1 MGPGPTVVNS
11 ARPTQPEERE
21 HEQRAPG
28 SAPAPLR
35 VAVLAE
41 SYLPY
46 LSGVTVS
53 TEALVRG
60 LGARGH
66 RVLLVAPRPRAGAE
80 LGTAGA
86 VGPDPEVAWMPSYQL
101 PPPVPRGYRMPL
113 PATLERVLPD
123 VMAFRPQVVH
133 AQSPFMAGLF
143 ARRIARKAG
152 APLVFTYHTRF
163 VDYRHYMSAFADVGA
178 AVMRRYL
185 DGYLRSCDAVIAPS
199 RDLAAELRQRLDDP
213 ARPLIEPVPTG
224 IDVGR
229 LAQLEATSPR
239 AAHGWSD
246 DAIVAVT
253 AGRLAPEKSVETV
266 LEGFSRASAREPRL
280 RLVVIGDGPSAP
292 RLRERAA
299 SSGLTDRV
307 AFLGQLP
314 RLEAL
319 AVIKGCDVFLFA
331 SQTETQ
337 GLVLVESLA
346 CGVPVIAV
354 AAPGVRDSVTDG
366 VDGRIVAAEPKEA
379 RASAIAAALFEL
391 ARDAQT
397 RASMARAALAGA
409 GHFSV
414 AERLAQVEAVY
425 RAAIE
430 VRSGRATP

>member
-1 MGPGPTVVNS
+1 MVSPGGTTTTAEP
-11 ARPTQPEERE
+11 E
-21 HEQRAPG
+21 HEQQAAT
-28 SAPAPLR
+28 SAERPLR

-66 RVLLVAPRPRAGAE
+66 RVLLVAPRPRAGTE
-80 LGTAGA
+80 PGTTGA

-101 PPPVPRGYRMPL
+101 PPPVPPGYRMPL
-113 PATLERVLPD
+113 PATLERVLPQAL
-123 VMAFRPQVVH
+123 AFRPQVVH

-143 ARRIARKAG
+143 ARRIARKAD

-163 VDYRHYMSAFADVGA
+163 VDYRHYMSAFAGVAG
-178 AVMRRYL
+178 AVMQRYL
-185 DGYLRSCDAVIAPS
+185 DGYLLSCDAVIAPS

-213 ARPLIEPVPTG
+213 ARPLIEAVPTG
-224 IDVGR
+224 IDVDR
-229 LAQLEATSPR
+229 LARLEASPPH
-239 AAHGWSD
+239 AAQGWPD
-246 DAIVAVT
+246 DAVVAVT

-299 SSGLTDRV
+299 SSGLADRV

-346 CGVPVIAV
+346 CGVPVVAV

-366 VDGRIVAAEPKEA
+366 VDGRIVAAEPKQE
-379 RASAIAAALFEL
+379 RASAIADALVEL
-391 ARDAQT
+391 ARDARA
-397 RASMARAALAGA
+397 RASMARAAVAGA
-409 GHFSV
+409 DRFSV

-425 RAAIE
+425 LAAIE
-430 VRSGRATP
+430 MRSERATP